1 MATTSVELLSSPKYS
16 NPYPS
21 NARCYWKLQAAPNH
35 VILLDFMDI
44 HLQDST
50 NCEKDGITI
59 YNGGGLSAPL
69 LGVICGVNTD
79 NVKPSMV
86 STSNQ
91 MFIAFKS
98 DDTEPTYNGFSAYY
112 VARKVEYCD
121 NVTTIISEDT
131 VLSTPGYPDG
141 YSGKSNCYNQ
151 WLVQAPKIDD
161 TIKISMA
168 DIVLPPNIPC
178 VNCYM
183 RIFDGPDS
191 NSKILAT
198 ICSATLADEYTSSTN
213 ELYIEFYT
221 AFPWTGN
228 SGIAANISI
237 IEIPEVQ
244 HPNGNHSNHH
254 PDDHIPNG
262 SGYNPAGAI
271 AVFVS
276 IVLMTVIV
284 YVTNKYKIRCSRNR
298 RRRGSDHFALV
309 NEMDT

>member
-1 MATTSVELLSSPKYS
+1 
-16 NPYPS
+16 
-21 NARCYWKLQAAPNH
+21 
-35 VILLDFMDI
+35 
-44 HLQDST
+44 
-50 NCEKDGITI
+50 
-59 YNGGGLSAPL
+59 
-69 LGVICGVNTD
+69 
-79 NVKPSMV
+79 
-86 STSNQ
+86 
-91 MFIAFKS
+91 
-98 DDTEPTYNGFSAYY
+98 
-112 VARKVEYCD
+112 
-121 NVTTIISEDT
+121 
-131 VLSTPGYPDG
+131 
-141 YSGKSNCYNQ
+141 
-151 WLVQAPKIDD
+151 
-161 TIKISMA
+161 MA

-271 AVFVS
+271 AVF
-276 IVLMTVIV
+276 
-284 YVTNKYKIRCSRNR
+284 
-298 RRRGSDHFALV
+298 
-309 NEMDT
+309 